1 MKSSGTIIL
10 VGVLLLL
17 AGCLLSC
24 GCSSAP
30 DTTTEG
36 VPVENT
42 PAPAIVGT
50 WLSLPHEPGGARDL
64 YLFRDTGRTD
74 ATVVPGDTGEPPDRE
89 VYLQGT
95 WERASEAS
103 YRLNGEEIA
112 HFFTNDSHS
121 SRAVRDL
128 LIMDVQG
135 ERLYRES
142 DPEHPLGKIS
152 DEPEVP
158 SDMDVSI
165 PWD

>member
-10 VGVLLLL
+10 LAVLLLL

-24 GCSSAP
+24 GCSSASGP
-30 DTTTEG
+30 TGEG
-36 VPVENT
+36 PPEEP

-64 YLFRDTGRTD
+64 YLFRDTGRAD

-95 WERASEAS
+95 WEQVSPS
-103 YRLNGEEIA
+103 GYRLTGEEIT

-121 SRAVRDL
+121 SRAIRDL
-128 LIMDVQG
+128 LISDVEG

-142 DPEHPLGKIS
+142 DPEHPLEKIS
-152 DEPEVP
+152 DEPEIP

>member
-1 MKSSGTIIL
+1 MKSSGTIIT
-10 VGVLLLL
+10 VAVLLLL

-30 DTTTEG
+30 DTTPDG
-36 VPVENT
+36 VRAEDAQV
-42 PAPAIVGT
+42 PAIVGT
-50 WLSLPHEPGGARDL
+50 WLSLPHEPGGDRDL

-95 WERASEAS
+95 WERVSGAS
-103 YRLNGEEIA
+103 YRLAGEEITR
-112 HFFTNDSHS
+112 FFANDSHS
-121 SRAVRDL
+121 SKAVRDL

-142 DPEHPLGKIS
+142 DPEHPLEKIS
-152 DEPEVP
+152 DEPEIP